1 MYGRFS
7 DTKQAYI
14 IDMLNALHDYDLN
27 CGVLFIAY
35 KQYAAMREVHEYIRT
50 MRTGFTVQRND
61 EYSRLKKTMRLF
73 RGSGGKADRATI
85 QKIAQAI
92 DIKVCR
98 ISGVSSVIRV
108 YFLARDMNLS
118 TLLADSVSCRIS
130 SSSSGSRRSSAF
142 CSSV

>member
-1 MYGRFS
+1 MTFVREYAMYGRFS
-7 DTKQAYI
+7 DTKQAHI

-92 DIKVCR
+92 DISEKDTAELIR
-98 ISGVSSVIRV
+98 SGMQNVQ
-108 YFLARDMNLS
+108 L
-118 TLLADSVSCRIS
+118 
-130 SSSSGSRRSSAF
+130 
-142 CSSV
+142 

>member
-27 CGVLFIAY
+27 FGVLFIAY

-92 DIKVCR
+92 DISEKDTAELIR
-98 ISGVSSVIRV
+98 SGMQNVQ
-108 YFLARDMNLS
+108 L
-118 TLLADSVSCRIS
+118 
-130 SSSSGSRRSSAF
+130 
-142 CSSV
+142 

>member
-1 MYGRFS
+1 MERVLDQQGRWRNKVVAFRMS
-7 DTKQAYI
+7 PEEDALLDAKVRLSGLTKQEYI

-92 DIKVCR
+92 DISEKDTAELIR
-98 ISGVSSVIRV
+98 SGMQNVQ
-108 YFLARDMNLS
+108 L
-118 TLLADSVSCRIS
+118 
-130 SSSSGSRRSSAF
+130 
-142 CSSV
+142 